1 MRFPTKTLAL
11 KVKSTGESTVFVLA
25 MTCFSAFVQDG
36 DRVDKRIYLYKY
48 EK

>member
-36 DRVDKRIYLYKY
+36 DRVDKKDIYKY